1 MFGAGAMRTAR
12 RNSLRINLSK
22 RELKQLLL
30 LAIFMVLALL
40 YGLYIGWWSL
50 HKEEEEHTSKTFSE
64 LRAEISPSAS
74 PKAGQR
80 RLCF

>member
-1 MFGAGAMRTAR
+1 MFGAGTMRTAR

-50 HKEEEEHTSKTFSE
+50 HKEEEENQTSKIFFE
-64 LRAEISPSAS
+64 LRGEISPSAS
-74 PKAGQR
+74 PKAGQS
-80 RLCF
+80 

>member
-1 MFGAGAMRTAR
+1 MRTAR

-22 RELKQLLL
+22 REQKQLLL

-64 LRAEISPSAS
+64 LRGENFAVCITKGRAELDCVLA
-74 PKAGQR
+74 R
-80 RLCF
+80 